1 MQFPI
6 KQKNRK
12 LHSTVSG
19 SKATDGNRTRDLLTT
34 NEVRYLL
41 CHGSLLRNLSDY
53 RLDKYTIF
61 FLFCQHFFH
70 VSFF

>member
-1 MQFPI
+1 MKFIVIFNQT
-6 KQKNRK
+6 KNRK

-41 CHGSLLRNLSDY
+41 CHSSRTD
-53 RLDKYTIF
+53 
-61 FLFCQHFFH
+61 
-70 VSFF
+70 